1 MKVNR
6 NTVAIAATA
15 AALAAAGVGVASA
28 IGGGGDSE
36 EQVTGP
42 DAEKAKS
49 AALDAT
55 GGGTVSEVEY
65 QEAGSAGFYEV
76 EVIRDDGSQ
85 VEVHLDDQYQPVG
98 TEADDDTGS
107 ETDDDDAGEGA
118 EDD

>member
-6 NTVAIAATA
+6 KTVAIAAAA

-28 IGGGGDSE
+28 IGGGGDSD

-42 DAEKAKS
+42 DAGKAKS
-49 AALDAT
+49 SALDAV

-76 EVIRDDGSQ
+76 EVTRDDGSQ

-98 TEADDDTGS
+98 TAS
-107 ETDDDDAGEGA
+107 DDDAGEGA
-118 EDD
+118 EEDAGEGAEEDD